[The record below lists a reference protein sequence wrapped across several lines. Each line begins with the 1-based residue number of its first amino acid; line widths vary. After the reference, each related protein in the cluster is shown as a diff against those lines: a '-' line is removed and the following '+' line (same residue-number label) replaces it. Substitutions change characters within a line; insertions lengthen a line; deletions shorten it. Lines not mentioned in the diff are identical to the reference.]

1 MRPPDG
7 GQDPHSPTRLR
18 ASEDPTRSKR
28 DSPPGE
34 ARGGVKRA
42 NSLHE
47 RGEGERPPP
56 ERRSELVVSPPALS
70 RVSLAASLAA
80 ALAAGPWPELGV
92 ASLVWRV
99 PLCGVA
105 LALAWRS
112 APRRRFVAGAAVLV
126 VAAVAVDALV
136 PTALA
141 PSRAAAAIASKVGE
155 IGSGLA
161 REAQRGDLTT
171 LLVGGGGEAQPE
183 ELFSRAEQ
191 VRASVSRR
199 LDTLIL
205 VDDRGAPVAWAESSR
220 RAPVGIRLLGERTV
234 AVEAAVD
241 GVWVWWREP
250 VYEGG
255 RPVGAVVAGSGFS
268 DAGSRRTLGVW
279 AGRAALLRLRAG
291 EGTLVP
297 LSSAVGRLGVDVIP
311 ARAELWSAPGSA
323 AVLVVLLLLS
333 TATSAWWR
341 LPAALVVAAAAIAG
355 GWLPSPWWVVT
366 ALALAAWV
374 AGRAGTWRWARWVA
388 VPAVGMLAWV
398 QAGALTELGVVLPA
412 QRAVAPGLLL
422 AAAAMAWTALL
433 ARLPAPRGRVPAG
446 VVALAWAV
454 LGAGALRAD
463 PLLLATGV
471 AAVAGFGLVHRHLA
485 AAVAAVLLVAGAES
499 EQRRLLVGTTESVLA
514 RRESADRPARTLLL
528 SLPAEATAELVRL
541 PPAEQVVVLG
551 RLAQWMQ
558 FERTLPGAA
567 LVLTSPDGERQGSWG
582 AVPFQDLPPPQE
594 LASRPLA
601 GGWRVAV
608 LAPPYPEDVLAALD
622 EGGVGVPVAAFDRGG
637 ALVARGG
644 IFRPLSPAHV
654 GRAMAAVRSW
664 GRVQVGE
671 RQFVAYLRAQGEV
684 VLAVPWVRRPAPEWF
699 LLAASLALWGLAPL
713 ALWDQRPRFA
723 AWWRERRT
731 FVGRLRFL
739 LAGVAALP
747 VLLLA
752 QALPQQWVR
761 QRELVRLELGRAVSR
776 PLASMG
782 WEREM
787 AWLMRDLNGVVA
799 VYRGGEIAF
808 CSRPDLLAR
817 GVVPSLPSAE
827 AYTRAVRGW
836 REPVVMGRNETSVF
850 APLGAGEEPL
860 VVGVLGMQVSASG
873 VGPSPSEWFA
883 VLGVWGVVLALVI
896 GEGLGRRLAGPLQRL
911 VEAAR
916 RLEEGRVIE
925 EFPEARDEDLRALS
939 RGFST
944 MAQRVQRREEEV
956 RRERDLLESVLGA
969 LSAAVIVAGE
979 GGEVQLAN
987 PAARRLLGEAD
998 DLTRLGERF
1007 AVSLDARARR
1017 ALDGEPSTEVLRPP
1031 GGADEAWRL
1040 HAVPLSSP
1048 LQRRV
1053 VLVMEDLSDVARAE
1067 RLASLAELA
1076 RIAAHEVKNPLTPIR
1091 LWAEELQV
1099 ALGRGEKAVVEVA
1112 GLAAEQIL
1120 ERVEHLTD
1128 VAQGFSNLVAL
1139 EHWEADIV
1147 DVPRLAG
1154 EVVREYARVL
1164 HQRGIDV
1171 EITGGAA
1178 AAVLADR
1185 RWLARALRHLLDNS
1199 ARAMEKVAGSIV
1211 VEVTSSG
1218 RQVVLAVRDGGG
1230 GVPAEHL
1237 ARLFEPHF
1245 STQSQGSGLGL
1256 AVVLRVAQRAGG
1268 RAEARNTAH
1277 GLEVRM
1283 VLPAAPAPIPAGAD
1297 GGAVC

>member
-7 GQDPHSPTRLR
+7 GQDPHAPDRLIRLSP
-18 ASEDPTRSKR
+18 
-28 DSPPGE
+28 
-34 ARGGVKRA
+34 
-42 NSLHE
+42 
-47 RGEGERPPP
+47 
-56 ERRSELVVSPPALS
+56 
-70 RVSLAASLAA
+70 AACLAA
-80 ALAAGPWPELGV
+80 ALAAGPWPALAV
-92 ASLVWRV
+92 SSLVWRV
-99 PLCGVA
+99 PLCVA
-105 LALAWRS
+105 ALVLAWRG
-112 APRRRFVAGAAVLV
+112 APRRSLLWLAAILV
-126 VAAVAVDALV
+126 VAALAVDAV
-136 PTALA
+136 MPVAIS
-141 PSRAAAAIASKVGE
+141 PSRAAAAIAGKVGE
-155 IGSGLA
+155 IGFGLA
-161 REAQRGDLTT
+161 REAQRGDLRT

-183 ELFSRAEQ
+183 ELFARAER

-205 VDDRGAPVAWAESSR
+205 ADDRGAPVAWAESSR
-220 RAPVGIRLLGERTV
+220 QTPVSLRLLGERTV

-255 RPVGAVVAGSGFS
+255 RPVGAVVAGSGFV
-268 DAGSRRTLGVW
+268 DGGNRRTLGVW

-291 EGTLVP
+291 EGTVVP
-297 LSSAVGRLGVDVIP
+297 LTSVTGRLGVDVIP
-311 ARAELWSAPGSA
+311 TRAVPWSAPGGA
-323 AVLVVLLLLS
+323 AVVMLLLIL
-333 TATSAWWR
+333 AGVNAWWR
-341 LPAALVVAAAAIAG
+341 VPATLLVAAGALAA
-355 GWLPSPWWVVT
+355 GWLPQRWWLVA
-366 ALALAAWV
+366 ALALLAWV
-374 AGRAGTWRWARWVA
+374 AGCVRGVWWARWVA
-388 VPAVGMLAWV
+388 VPAVGLLAWV
-398 QAGALTELGVVLPA
+398 QAGVLAELGVVAPA
-412 QRAVAPGLLL
+412 QRAVAPGLLV
-422 AAAAMAWTALL
+422 AGAAMAWTVLL
-433 ARLPAPRGRVPAG
+433 ARLPALRRPVPAAI
-446 VVALAWAV
+446 VAGSWVLLA
-454 LGAGALRAD
+454 AGALRAD
-463 PLLLATGV
+463 PLLLAAGV

-499 EQRRLLVGTTESVLA
+499 GQRRLLAGTTESVLA
-514 RRESADRPARTLLL
+514 RRESADRPARTLLQA
-528 SLPAEATAELVRL
+528 LPEEATAELVRL
-541 PPAEQVVVLG
+541 PPGEQVVVLG
-551 RLAQWMQ
+551 RLADWLQ

-582 AVPFQDLPPPQE
+582 AVPFQDVPPPQE

-601 GGWRVAV
+601 GGWRIAV

-637 ALVARGG
+637 APVARGG
-644 IFRPLSPAHV
+644 IFRPLSPGHV
-654 GRAMAAVRSW
+654 GRAMAAGRSW

-713 ALWDQRPRFA
+713 ALWDQRQRFA

-761 QRELVRLELGRAVSR
+761 QRELMRLELGRAVSR

-787 AWLMRDLNGVVA
+787 AWLVRDLNGVVA

-817 GVVPSLPSAE
+817 GVVPALPSAE
-827 AYTRAVRGW
+827 AYARAVRGW
-836 REPVVMGRNETSVF
+836 REPVVSGGNQTSVF
-850 APLGAGEEPL
+850 APLRAGEEPL

-883 VLGVWGVVLALVI
+883 VLGLWGVVLALVI
-896 GEGLGRRLAGPLQRL
+896 GEGLGRRLADPLQRL
-911 VEAAR
+911 VKAAR
-916 RLEEGRVIE
+916 NLAEGRVVE
-925 EFPEARDEDLRALS
+925 GFPEARDEDLGALS
-939 RGFST
+939 RGFAT

-987 PAARRLLGEAD
+987 PAARALLGDVD
-998 DLTRLGERF
+998 DLARLGERF
-1007 AVSLDARARR
+1007 AVPLESRARR
-1017 ALDGEPSTEVLRPP
+1017 ALDGEHNVGVVRPP
-1031 GGADEAWRL
+1031 GGVDEAWRV
-1040 HAVPLSSP
+1040 HAVPLSLP
-1048 LQRRV
+1048 RQRRV
-1053 VLVMEDLSDVARAE
+1053 VLVIEDLSDVARAE

-1091 LWAEELQV
+1091 LWAEELQA
-1099 ALGRGEKAVVEVA
+1099 ALSRGEEAVVDVA
-1112 GLAAEQIL
+1112 RMAAEQIL
-1120 ERVEHLTD
+1120 ERVGHLAE

-1139 EHWEADIV
+1139 EHWEAEV
-1147 DVPRLAG
+1147 VEVPQLAG
-1154 EVVREYARVL
+1154 EVVREYADVL
-1164 HQRGIDV
+1164 RQRGIEM
-1171 EITGGAA
+1171 EITGSAA
-1178 AAVLADR
+1178 GAVLADR

-1199 ARAMEKVAGSIV
+1199 TRAMEKAAGRIV
-1211 VEVTSSG
+1211 VEVDSG
-1218 RQVVLAVRDGGG
+1218 ARQVVLAVRDGGG
-1230 GVPAEHL
+1230 GVPEEHL

-1245 STQSQGSGLGL
+1245 STQSKGSGLGL

-1268 RAEARNTAH
+1268 RAEARNTGD
-1277 GLEVRM
+1277 GLEVRL
-1283 VLPAAPAPIPAGAD
+1283 VLPAASGVAS
-1297 GGAVC
+1297 GGGDARSVC